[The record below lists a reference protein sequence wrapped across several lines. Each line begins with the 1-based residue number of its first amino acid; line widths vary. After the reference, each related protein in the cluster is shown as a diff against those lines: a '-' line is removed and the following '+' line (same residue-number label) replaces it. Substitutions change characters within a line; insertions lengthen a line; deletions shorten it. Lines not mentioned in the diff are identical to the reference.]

1 MHHRSPVVYDED
13 QIEEERSSGRR
24 KEEKINCIMKF
35 DREKVLEFSDT
46 FSIYQDKIE
55 RKR

>member
-13 QIEEERSSGRR
+13 QMEAERSSGRR

>member
-13 QIEEERSSGRR
+13 QMEEERSSGRR

-35 DREKVLEFSDT
+35 DRDKVLEFSDT